1 MRLGIVTNLTSPTTD
16 YYRSVNPFMRLRS
29 QMVNLHITYLNP
41 ETVKWYDFYDVDV
54 ILFQRPNGD
63 GMLSMIAEAK
73 KMGKKIILD
82 HDDLLH
88 EVNAANPASQHF
100 GKPQV
105 KESVEKAFKY
115 ADYTIVST
123 PFLKEFYKQFFE
135 ESKIMV
141 IPNAIDFHVT
151 PLCPVSPDKLEAKIK
166 RVLWRGSMTHIEDL
180 KTVDTFWHYVSERK
194 DTEVAFIG
202 IPEWLGK
209 TLYPNVKVIPWNNS
223 LFQYFELIK
232 NSAAHYAVFPLTN
245 DNFNQ
250 SKSNNFAMEMLV
262 TGCVPYAPKE
272 ITEFN
277 VPGVRLYEGSD
288 DLYYQFEKALAK
300 DGDYFNHLQ
309 AGRKWLLTERNL
321 LAVNNKRKQV
331 LKGI

>member
-1 MRLGIVTNLTSPTTD
+1 MRLGIVVNLSSPTTD
-16 YYRSVNPFMRLRS
+16 YYRSVNPFQRLRL
-29 QMVNLHITYLNP
+29 QMVNLTVTYLNP

-73 KMGKKIILD
+73 KMGKKIIID

-88 EVNAANPASQHF
+88 EVNAANPASEHF
-100 GKPQV
+100 AKTKV
-105 KESVEKAFKY
+105 KESVEKAFQY
-115 ADYTIVST
+115 ADYLIVST
-123 PFLKEFYKQFFE
+123 PFLKEFYKQFFDE
-135 ESKIMV
+135 TKIMV
-141 IPNAIDFHVT
+141 IPNAIDFQVT
-151 PLCPVSPDKLEAKIK
+151 PLCPVSPEKLEAKIK

-180 KTVDTFWHYVSERK
+180 KTVDTFWHYVSGRK

-209 TLYPNVKVIPWNNS
+209 TLYPNIKVIPWTNS
-223 LFQYFELIK
+223 LFQYFEMVK
-232 NSAAHYAVFPLTN
+232 SSAAHYSVFPLTV

-262 TGCVPYAPKE
+262 TGCIPYAPKE

-277 VPGVRLYEGSD
+277 VPGVRLYEGD
-288 DLYYQFEKALAK
+288 EDLTKQFEKVLVRDA
-300 DGDYFNHLQ
+300 DYFNHLQ
-309 AGRKWLLTERNL
+309 AGRKWLFNERNL
-321 LAVNNKRKQV
+321 LSVNNKRKQV